1 MRLFAFLMLC
11 LSFNLWAEEQK
22 TPPSLESFFYENIKQ
37 QAQEETDNKAPSARL
52 DQVIEGLRIQNEISK
67 REMEFAMSKL
77 DSEFWYVIT
86 LSTMCVLSLV
96 IALGFLIRR
105 DTYSP
110 KDIVNVI
117 GLTLIIYSTI
127 ILVLVVSTS
136 EQLTAAIGVLGA
148 IAGYLFRSVQESA
161 RERGTPSPSRD

>member
-1 MRLFAFLMLC
+1 MRIFTILLLC

-22 TPPSLESFFYENIKQ
+22 TQPSLESFFYENIKQ
-37 QAQEETDNKAPSARL
+37 QAEGETTNKAPSAQL

-86 LSTMCVLSLV
+86 LSSMCVLSLV
-96 IALGFLIRR
+96 ITLGFLIRR
-105 DTYSP
+105 DTYTP

-148 IAGYLFRSVQESA
+148 ITGYLFRSVQEST
-161 RERGTPSPSRD
+161 RERGTPSPNRD